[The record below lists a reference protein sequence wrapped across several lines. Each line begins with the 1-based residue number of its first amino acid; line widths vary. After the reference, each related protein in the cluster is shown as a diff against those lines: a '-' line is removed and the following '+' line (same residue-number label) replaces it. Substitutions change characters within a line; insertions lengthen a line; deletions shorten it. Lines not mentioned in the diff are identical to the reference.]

1 MAASDPVAPLRSQLL
16 VGDVSFNRALSESL
30 FNKVAGETNFIN
42 SYQVDQMRWPLNGL
56 YSVATGI
63 TLFDGLSYFFYNS
76 EITGVYFW
84 NGKAGTS
91 GTTDFDVIWQN
102 TSGVT
107 QGSIFSVTPKISSA
121 AANVSSGFR
130 NLVTT
135 NDFSMTGVTLPTLSK
150 TTFLEGERI
159 YLKLNSAMVSANNC
173 GLAIFWRPTN

>member
-1 MAASDPVAPLRSQLL
+1 MAASDPIAPARAILRQ
-16 VGDVSFNRALSESL
+16 GDANFNRAATEAL
-30 FNKVAGETNFIN
+30 FSKMGAQNNFVN
-42 SYQVDQMRWPLNGL
+42 AYQVDQMRWPLNGL